1 MTRSLNIAIVTDAWV
16 PQVNGVVRTI
26 GRTRD
31 ELVAAGHRPTILGPQ
46 SFRSVPCPTYPEIRL
61 AIFPYRRLAARLDA
75 LAPDAIHIATE
86 GPLGIAARRY
96 CLRRKLPFTTAY
108 HTRFPEYV
116 AARFGLP
123 LGLSYAWLRRFHNAA
138 QATMVATASIEAEL
152 ATKGFQRIKRW
163 SRGVDTRLFRPRP
176 HSNLEQPLADLQH
189 PIHLYVGRL
198 AVEKNVEAFL
208 ALDLP
213 GSQVVIGDGPQ
224 YADLRARFPRAHFLG
239 KQVGED
245 LARLYAAADVF
256 VFPSL
261 TDTFG
266 LVILEAMASGL
277 PVAAYP
283 VAGPRDIIRDGVSGA
298 LDGDLATAIARARLL
313 PRAPCRAEAE
323 RFSWAAATQQF
334 LSNLVLV
341 PRRLFG

>member
-1 MTRSLNIAIVTDAWV
+1 MTRSLSIAIVTDAWA

-31 ELVAAGHRPTILGPQ
+31 ELIEAGHRPTILGPQ
-46 SFRSVPCPTYPEIRL
+46 SFRSIACPTYPEIRL

-75 LAPDAIHIATE
+75 LRPDAIHVATE

-96 CLRRKLPFTTAY
+96 CLRRGLPFTTAY

-123 LGLSYAWLRRFHNAA
+123 LRLTYAWLRRFHNAA
-138 QATMVATASIEAEL
+138 QATMVATPSIEAEL
-152 ATKGFQRIKRW
+152 LAKGFRRIKRW
-163 SRGVDTRLFRPRP
+163 SRGVDTLLFRPRP
-176 HSNLEQPLADLQH
+176 LANDVPPFEGLPR

-198 AVEKNVEAFL
+198 AVEKNIEAFL
-208 ALDLP
+208 RLDLP
-213 GSQVVIGDGPQ
+213 GSQVLIGDGPQ
-224 YADLRARFPRAHFLG
+224 ASDLQSRFPQAHFLG
-239 KQVGED
+239 KKVGED
-245 LARLYAAADVF
+245 LAQHYAAADIF

-266 LVILEAMASGL
+266 LVILEALASGV

-283 VAGPRDIIRDGVSGA
+283 VPGPRDIIREGVSGA
-298 LDGDLATAIARARLL
+298 LDDDLAAAIQRARHL
-313 PRAPCRAEAE
+313 PRTQCRSEAE
-323 RFSWAAATQQF
+323 RFSWSAATRQF
-334 LSNLVLV
+334 ITNLALV
-341 PRRLFG
+341 PARLFG

>member
-1 MTRSLNIAIVTDAWV
+1 MSRSLNIAIVTDAWA
-16 PQVNGVVRTI
+16 PQMNGVVRTL

-31 ELVAAGHRPTILGPQ
+31 ELIAAGHRPTFLGPQ

-75 LAPDAIHIATE
+75 LKPDAIHVATE

-96 CLRRKLPFTTAY
+96 CLKRGIPFTTAY

-116 AARFGLP
+116 TARFGLP
-123 LGLSYAWLRRFHNAA
+123 LRFTYAWLRHFHNAA
-138 QATMVATASIEAEL
+138 QAIMVATPSIEAEL
-152 ATKGFQRIKRW
+152 RAQGFQNIKRW
-163 SRGVDTRLFRPRP
+163 SRGVDTLLFRPRP
-176 HSNLEQPLADLQH
+176 QANDATRLDGLPR

-198 AVEKNVEAFL
+198 AIEKNIEAFL
-208 ALDLP
+208 SLDLP
-213 GSQVVIGDGPQ
+213 GSQIVIGDGPQ
-224 YADLRARFPRAHFLG
+224 GADLQARFPRAHFLG
-239 KQVGED
+239 KQIGEG

-266 LVILEAMASGL
+266 LVILEALASGV

-283 VAGPRDIIRDGVSGA
+283 VAGPKDIIRDGISGA
-298 LDGDLATAIARARLL
+298 LDADLGLAIARARQVS
-313 PRAPCRAEAE
+313 RAACRAEAE
-323 RFSWAAATQQF
+323 KFSWAAATRQF
-334 LSNLVLV
+334 ISNLALA
-341 PRRLFG
+341 PARYFG

>member
-1 MTRSLNIAIVTDAWV
+1 MSRSLNIAIVTDAWA

-46 SFRSVPCPTYPEIRL
+46 SFRSIPCPTYPEIRL

-75 LAPDAIHIATE
+75 LQPDAIHVATE
-86 GPLGIAARRY
+86 GPLGLAARRY
-96 CLRRKLPFTTAY
+96 CLRRNLPFTTAY

-138 QATMVATASIEAEL
+138 QATMVATASIETEL

-176 HSNLEQPLADLQH
+176 HANEERPLGDLPR

-208 ALDLP
+208 KLDLP

-224 YADLRARFPRAHFLG
+224 FADLKARFPRAHFLG

-245 LARLYAAADVF
+245 LAQLYAAADVF

-266 LVILEAMASGL
+266 LVILEAMASGV

-298 LDGDLATAIARARLL
+298 LDADLATAIARARAL
-313 PRAPCRAEAE
+313 PRASCRAEAE
-323 RFSWAAATQQF
+323 RFSWSAATQQF
-334 LSNLVLV
+334 LANLALV
-341 PRRLFG
+341 PARLFG

>member
-1 MTRSLNIAIVTDAWV
+1 MTRSLNIAIVTDAWA

-31 ELVAAGHRPTILGPQ
+31 ELIEAGHRPTILSPQ
-46 SFRSVPCPTYPEIRL
+46 SFRSVACPTYPEIRL
-61 AIFPYRRLAARLDA
+61 ALFPYRRLAARLDA
-75 LAPDAIHIATE
+75 LRPDAIHIATE
-86 GPLGIAARRY
+86 GPLGLAARRY
-96 CLRRKLPFTTAY
+96 CLRRGLPFTTAY

-123 LGLSYAWLRRFHNAA
+123 LRITYAWLRRFHGAA
-138 QATMVATASIEAEL
+138 QATMVATPSIEAEL
-152 ATKGFQRIKRW
+152 LAQGFSRIKRW
-163 SRGVDTRLFRPRP
+163 SRGVDTLLFRPRP
-176 HSNLEQPLADLQH
+176 NTNEEPPLKDLPR

-198 AVEKNVEAFL
+198 AVEKNIEAFL
-208 ALDLP
+208 NLDLP

-224 YADLRARFPRAHFLG
+224 CADLQARFPKAHFLG

-245 LARLYAAADVF
+245 LAKHYAAADVF

-266 LVILEAMASGL
+266 LVILEALASGV

-283 VAGPRDIIRDGVSGA
+283 VPGPKDIIREGISGA
-298 LDGDLATAIARARLL
+298 LDGDLGIAIARARQL
-313 PRAPCRAEAE
+313 PRAACRAEAE
-323 RFSWAAATQQF
+323 RFSWSAATQQF
-334 LSNLVLV
+334 LANLALV
-341 PRRLFG
+341 PARLFG

>member
-1 MTRSLNIAIVTDAWV
+1 MSRSLNIAIVTDAWA

-31 ELVAAGHRPTILGPQ
+31 ELVAAGHRPTILSPQ
-46 SFRSVPCPTYPEIRL
+46 SFRSIPCPTYPEIRL

-96 CLRRKLPFTTAY
+96 CLRRGLPFTTAY

-138 QATMVATASIEAEL
+138 QATMVATASVEAEL

-176 HSNLEQPLADLQH
+176 HANEARPLGDLPH

-198 AVEKNVEAFL
+198 AVEKNIEAFL
-208 ALDLP
+208 TLDLP

-224 YADLRARFPRAHFLG
+224 YQDLKARFPRAHFLG

-245 LARLYAAADVF
+245 LAKLYAAADVF

-266 LVILEAMASGL
+266 LVILEAMASGV

-283 VAGPRDIIRDGVSGA
+283 VAGPKDIIREGVSGA
-298 LDGDLATAIARARLL
+298 LDGDLGVAIARARLL
-313 PRAPCRAEAE
+313 PRAPCRVEAE

-334 LSNLVLV
+334 LSNLALV
-341 PRRLFG
+341 PARLFG